1 MRTRLVILF
10 TLFISFTIYSSMNFA
25 GEDKQSRADLAVANI
40 LFDYDYG
47 SEFASYRVDENG
59 FVDLIMASNTPDEIF
74 SEILTRMQN
83 HPDIDDVLSSKSG
96 PACKISGWKQ

>member
-1 MRTRLVILF
+1 MNKINKLMVLV
-10 TLFISFTIYSSMNFA
+10 FIFLMFSQSSLA
-25 GEDKQSRADLAVANI
+25 EQDKQSRADIAVANI

-59 FVDLIMASNTPDEIF
+59 FVDLVMATNTPDEIYA
-74 SEILTRMQN
+74 EILTRMQN

-96 PACKISGWKQ
+96 PACKISNWKQ

>member
-1 MRTRLVILF
+1 MNKINKLMVLV
-10 TLFISFTIYSSMNFA
+10 FIFLMFSHNSLA
-25 GEDKQSRADLAVANI
+25 EQDKQSRADIAVANI

-59 FVDLIMASNTPDEIF
+59 FVDLVMATNTPDEIYA
-74 SEILTRMQN
+74 EILTRMQN

-96 PACKISGWKQ
+96 PACKISNWKQ